1 MLSNKSIPSTYITRT
16 FTRNIAP
23 AEHIQAVKFTR
34 LYIISTLRLRS
45 IIKFVQLN
53 ALRKQ

>member
-16 FTRNIAP
+16 FTRNIAR

-34 LYIISTLRLRS
+34 LYNFTSQIYHKICSTHRLT
-45 IIKFVQLN
+45 
-53 ALRKQ
+53 